1 MVTFHY
7 FFVKIVFP
15 NLKRVKTTLTR
26 IGTII
31 NYPNLE
37 MNISYLIEQIF
48 IVLISVLQDDGITRK
63 YETRA
68 RWLIRRFI
76 LWKPPPVFII
86 YRRDFPKDIWIK
98 IVSLYEKSPKTLDYV
113 ITRALE
119 MIFDCIEETE
129 EPIFNRNYYLLSI
142 KRSKLLTWRFD
153 KIEDQTADSDSKYD
167 INYDCYINDGQI
179 AEKGILDQNK
189 DSMKKKNAIGV
200 FN

>member
-63 YETRA
+63 YEAKA
-68 RWLIRRFI
+68 RWLIRRFN
-76 LWKPPPVFII
+76 LCLPPPVFII
-86 YRRDFPKDIWIK
+86 YRRDFPKEIWREITALQK
-98 IVSLYEKSPKTLDYV
+98 KYPKTLDYV

-119 MIFDCIEETE
+119 MIFDCLEESE
-129 EPIFNRNYYLLSI
+129 ESIFNRNYYLLSV
-142 KRSKLLTWRFD
+142 KTAKSLKWRFD
-153 KIEDQTADSDSKYD
+153 NKDDLTNDPDSKYP
-167 INYDCYINDGQI
+167 INYPYYNNN
-179 AEKGILDQNK
+179 GIE
-189 DSMKKKNAIGV
+189 
-200 FN
+200 FNRFE